1 MTLTCC
7 YDHDLAVT
15 LICCYDH
22 DLNLLLW
29 PWPCC
34 VLAQHDKEWEKV
46 EKDRFAE
53 FDVNKDGQ
61 LNFDEIKPWVLT
73 DNREEAEEEAEHLMK
88 VADENNDSRLTERE
102 VVAVHEEFVGS
113 QVTDYGHQLHFVRH
127 VDEL

>member
-1 MTLTCC
+1 M
-7 YDHDLAVT
+7 
-15 LICCYDH
+15 
-22 DLNLLLW
+22 
-29 PWPCC
+29 
-34 VLAQHDKEWEKV
+34 
-46 EKDRFAE
+46 
-53 FDVNKDGQ
+53 NKDGQ

-88 VADENNDSRLTERE
+88 VADENNDNRLTERE